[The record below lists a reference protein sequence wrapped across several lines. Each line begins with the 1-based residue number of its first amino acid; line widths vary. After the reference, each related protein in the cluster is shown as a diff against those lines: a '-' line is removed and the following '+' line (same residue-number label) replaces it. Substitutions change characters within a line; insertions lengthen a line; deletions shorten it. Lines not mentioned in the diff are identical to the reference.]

1 MSLVTLDMV
10 RKRREFMCPL
20 NRVVA
25 IMGGGGSSSTRQ
37 SGLAIPR
44 MDQGPV
50 IGSES
55 NSLL

>member
-25 IMGGGGSSSTRQ
+25 IVMKHNGGAARAPGE
-37 SGLAIPR
+37 
-44 MDQGPV
+44 V
-50 IGSES
+50 V
-55 NSLL
+55 